1 MTITRYISPA
11 FATRWHD
18 DIKPSLFQM
27 SKDLGNVQTITFH
40 RDATDGS
47 DVAIGP
53 YEVLVDTGGR
63 IGVGFGSPVV
73 GADGA
78 VSYVGVT
85 GWLRKAAPFSV
96 LRKDRFCLN
105 TGPCGSITSDPLDN
119 GTFISA
125 PFVIER

>member
-11 FATRWHD
+11 FAARWRD

-53 YEVLVDTGGR
+53 YEVLVLTAAGGT
-63 IGVGFGSPVV
+63 SQV
-73 GADGA
+73 GADGS
-78 VSYVGVT
+78 VSFVGVS
-85 GWLRKAAPFSV
+85 GRFRHEPPFPV
-96 LRKDRFCLN
+96 QRDDRFCLS
-105 TGPCGSITSDPLDN
+105 TGGCGSIVSDPIVDIA
-119 GTFISA
+119 FIEA